1 MTDDSEYKYFH
12 KIDEGY
18 LSVSPFFGK
27 IEEIDGKKI
36 DQRTRRVSMKLGDSA
51 GLAIDK
57 KVETKDGLE
66 IHLRT
71 TEKGEQEVKAYFHED
86 SKQVQTLTI
95 QRWMTKTGNPLKA
108 NYIVLYGEQLSLLLK
123 FVKAYEGIP
132 SIGSGKMEV
141 PLKVALEKAQE
152 KQQINNEMVIEYLKK
167 NPSLI
172 KSIVENEIDESDV
185 ISLGYRKKQL
195 NLFKELLYN
204 DEFFNS
210 EKNRLGNNKKN
221 EDVWQDF
228 FEKNTW
234 IFGYGLNYYLN
245 MPLEGNKLEQIVKGY
260 DFHSTGKR
268 VDALL
273 KTQGIISSLSF
284 GEIKTHKT
292 PLLHKTKEAYRTECW
307 RASEELSGG
316 IAQVQKTVQISI
328 SNIKSKTEVKDR
340 QGNLTGEQ
348 LFLYQPK
355 SFLIIGSLSQ
365 FEGEYGINED
375 KFSSFELFRKQI
387 NNTEIITFD
396 ELYERAKH
404 IVESSSQKT

>member
-1 MTDDSEYKYFH
+1 MSDEYEYKYFK
-12 KIDEGY
+12 KIGNGN
-18 LSVSPFFGK
+18 LSVSPFFGQIEK
-27 IEEIDGKKI
+27 IEGKIIDNRVR
-36 DQRTRRVSMKLGDSA
+36 QVSMKLGDCA
-51 GLAIDK
+51 GIAIDK

-66 IHLRT
+66 IHLKT
-71 TEKGEQEVKAYFHED
+71 TEKGEQEVKAYFYED
-86 SKQVQTLTI
+86 SKQVTTLTI
-95 QRWMTKTGNPLKA
+95 QRWMTKTGNPHKV
-108 NYIVLYGEQLSLLLK
+108 NHIVLYGEQLGLLLQ
-123 FVKAYEGIP
+123 FIKAYKGIP
-132 SIGSGKMEV
+132 SIGSGKMEL
-141 PLKVALEKAQE
+141 PLKVALQKAKE
-152 KQQINNEMVIEYLKK
+152 KQKINSKSVIEYLKN
-167 NPSLI
+167 NPDLI
-172 KSIVENEIDESDV
+172 KTIVENELDERDV

-195 NLFKELLYN
+195 NLFKKLLTDDQY
-204 DEFFNS
+204 FNQQ
-210 EKNRLGNNKKN
+210 KDRLGSNRKD
-221 EDVWQDF
+221 EDVWQVF

-245 MPLEGNKLEQIVKGY
+245 MPLEGKELEQTVKGY
-260 DFHSTGKR
+260 DFNSTGKR

-284 GEIKTHKT
+284 GEIKTHNT
-292 PLLHKTKEAYRTECW
+292 PLLHKTKEAYRKECW
-307 RASEELSGG
+307 RVSKELSGG

-340 QGNLTGEQ
+340 CGNITGEQ

-404 IVESSSQKT
+404 IVESRSQKT

>member
-1 MTDDSEYKYFH
+1 MTEDYEYKYFS

-27 IEEIDGKKI
+27 IEEINGKKI
-36 DQRTRRVSMKLGDSA
+36 DNRVRQVSMKFGDSA
-51 GLAIDK
+51 DLSIDK
-57 KVETKDGLE
+57 KIETKDGLE
-66 IHLRT
+66 IHLKT
-71 TEKGEQEVKAYFHED
+71 TEKGEQEVKAYFYED
-86 SKQVQTLTI
+86 LKQVKTLTV
-95 QRWMTKTGNPLKA
+95 QRWMTKTGNPHKV
-108 NYIVLYGEQLSLLLK
+108 NSMVLYGEQLGLLLK

-132 SIGSGKMEV
+132 SLRSGKMEL
-141 PLKVALEKAQE
+141 PLEVALEKAKE
-152 KQQINNEMVIEYLKK
+152 KQQINNQIVIEYLKN

-172 KSIVENEIDESDV
+172 KTIVENEIDESDV

-204 DEFFNS
+204 DQFFIQN
-210 EKNRLGNNKKN
+210 KNRLGSNKKD

-245 MPLEGNKLEQIVKGY
+245 MPLEGKKLEQTVKGY
-260 DFHSTGKR
+260 DFNSTGKR

-292 PLLHKTKEAYRTECW
+292 PLLHKTKEAYRKECW
-307 RASEELSGG
+307 RASKELSGG

-328 SNIKSKTEVKDR
+328 SNIKSKTEVKNRRGD
-340 QGNLTGEQ
+340 LTGEQ

-365 FEGEYGINED
+365 FEGECGINED

-404 IVESSSQKT
+404 IVEFSSQET